1 MPSKAKILF
10 RKWNRI
16 IHRDFGYFFFGITI
30 IYSISGIAV
39 NHKSEWNP
47 NYIISQEHFS
57 LDRSIS
63 KESIDNTFVLNILE
77 KIDKEDDFKKYYF
90 PDNNHL
96 KVFLTNASSITL
108 NLESGKGYLETI
120 KKRPFFFEFNFLH
133 YNPGRWWV
141 WFSDIYA
148 FALILIS
155 ISGILILTKGKNS
168 LGKRGIW
175 FILGGLVIPILA
187 IIFL

>member
-39 NHKSEWNP
+39 NHKANWNP
-47 NYIISQEHFS
+47 NYIISQKQFS
-57 LDRSIS
+57 IERIVPKD
-63 KESIDNTFVLNILE
+63 SIDYAFVMKILR
-77 KIDKEDDFKKYYF
+77 KVDQVDNLKKYYF
-90 PDNNHL
+90 PNNDEL
-96 KVFLTNASSITL
+96 RIFLTNASSITL
-108 NLESGKGYLETI
+108 NIETGKGYLETI
-120 KKRPFFFEFNFLH
+120 KKRPFFYEFNFLH

-148 FALILIS
+148 FALILIA
-155 ISGILILTKGKNS
+155 ISGLLIISKGKGS

-175 FILGGLVIPILA
+175 FIFAGLIIPILA
-187 IIFL
+187 IILL